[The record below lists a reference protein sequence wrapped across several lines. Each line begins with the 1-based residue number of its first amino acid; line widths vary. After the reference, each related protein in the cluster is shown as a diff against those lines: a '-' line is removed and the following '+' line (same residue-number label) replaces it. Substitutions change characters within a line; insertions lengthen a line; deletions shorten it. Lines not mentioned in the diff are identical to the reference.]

1 MPQSPKPDADT
12 RRRGRKPADAS
23 LRREAVQKALCDL
36 TDARVPFGMG
46 DVAERAGISRATLYR
61 DANLR
66 DLVGKAGDGPE
77 SRPVNSR
84 QFDKLQADNE
94 RLTTERRQLRRE
106 LREAQKRVREAEA
119 RTIELD
125 EESRFHER
133 TARKLSEGQNEA
145 AQEKIRSEAYATGF
159 AAGARAA
166 QGRGGAQSTGAAAS
180 GEMRAVASRLPRPAL
195 MAARR
200 TLAQKLHPDLFAQ
213 DPAAALLA
221 TEILKQLNALISEGK
236 NG

>member
-1 MPQSPKPDADT
+1 MPVNNHDSDK

-23 LRREAVQKALCDL
+23 VRRDAVERALQDFA
-36 TDARVPFGMG
+36 DAKVPFSMS
-46 DVAERAGISRATLYR
+46 DVAERVGISRATLYR
-61 DANLR
+61 DATLR
-66 DLVGKAGDGPE
+66 DLIGQSGDGPKK
-77 SRPVNSR
+77 RPVDSR
-84 QFDKLQADNE
+84 EFDKLRDTNE
-94 RLTTERRQLRRE
+94 KLTTERRQLRRD

-119 RTIELD
+119 RASDLD
-125 EESRFHER
+125 EASRFYER
-133 TARKLSEGQNEA
+133 TARKLSENQNEA
-145 AQEKIRSEAYATGF
+145 AQEKLKAESYAQGF

-166 QGRGGAQSTGAAAS
+166 QGRGGAQSSGAAAS

-221 TEILKQLNALISEGK
+221 TEILKQLNALISDGK
-236 NG
+236 PS